1 MALPLPEDRPTN
13 AELLTLLAEGE
24 LEVVTRVLDSSNA
37 AYILRVARGGDCV
50 WAVYKPQSGERPL
63 WDFARGL
70 HARER
75 AAFLLSEAL
84 GWGLVPPTIVR
95 RDGPSGVGSLQYYI
109 ENDVATHYF
118 TMYRADAATH
128 DSLRALALFDL
139 VANNADRKSGHVLLG
154 VDGRVWGID
163 HGLCFASEYK
173 LRTVIWEWGGEP
185 IPAEIIDDVDAFVRA
200 GLPDPLAEL
209 LDPFERDALLTRR
222 VYKPPMPHAQ
232 ARAIILAERGR
243 RFDPDVV
250 DSFLAC
256 GDEFRAIA
264 DRYRDS
270 DEALKANLATVLVKT
285 TD

>member
-173 LRTVIWEWGGEP
+173 LRTVIWDFADEP
-185 IPAEIIDDVDAFVRA
+185 LPA
-200 GLPDPLAEL
+200 GLAADLEPLADEVP
-209 LDPFERDALLTRR
+209 DAVAALLTTSETEALRERVRRILDAGRYPHDTTGRR
-222 VYKPPMPHAQ
+222 VPWPL
-232 ARAIILAERGR
+232 I
-243 RFDPDVV
+243 
-250 DSFLAC
+250 
-256 GDEFRAIA
+256 
-264 DRYRDS
+264 
-270 DEALKANLATVLVKT
+270 
-285 TD
+285 